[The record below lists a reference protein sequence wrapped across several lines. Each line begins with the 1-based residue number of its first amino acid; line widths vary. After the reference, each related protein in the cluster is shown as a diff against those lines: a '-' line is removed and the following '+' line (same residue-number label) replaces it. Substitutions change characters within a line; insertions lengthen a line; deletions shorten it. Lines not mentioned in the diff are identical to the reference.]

1 MRGVDPKF
9 SRRRSVQRVGMRFGY
24 AALTIAAKRDRR
36 PYNGAALSSSEP
48 AGNAGTVFCRECG
61 KSIEQ
66 GARFC
71 RFCGKSQ
78 ADPVAGTSAHSS
90 STATSIQSSRGTST
104 GLETRLRQLFPR
116 HHLQDEFMHIST
128 IAAFFLALI
137 GFVLG
142 FFTPALGGNWLST
155 NFLLGSVALLLF
167 LILRESTLSHIRVRD
182 DGSPS
187 RIAGAGRTHAGRRP
201 TGPAEGPA
209 DAANAE
215 SSPPPAGRPPATP
228 R

>member
-1 MRGVDPKF
+1 
-9 SRRRSVQRVGMRFGY
+9 
-24 AALTIAAKRDRR
+24 
-36 PYNGAALSSSEP
+36 
-48 AGNAGTVFCRECG
+48 VFCRECG
-61 KSIEQ
+61 KSIEE

-78 ADPVAGTSAHSS
+78 ADPVAGTTASGS
-90 STATSIQSSRGTST
+90 STAASTRSGRGTGT
-104 GLETRLRQLFPR
+104 GLETRLKQLFPR

-128 IAAFFLALI
+128 IAAFFMALI

-155 NFLLGSVALLLF
+155 TFLLGSVALLLF

-182 DGSPS
+182 GGSPS
-187 RIAGAGRTHAGRRP
+187 RTAGAGRTHAGRRP
-201 TGPAEGPA
+201 MGAAEGPA
-209 DAANAE
+209 EAANAE
-215 SSPPPAGRPPATP
+215 SSPPTAGRPPATP